1 MRFLALI
8 VRRLLWVA
16 PTLFGVVLL
25 TFTISR
31 IIPADPAAVIAGDTA
46 TREQVAAVRAKYG
59 FDKSMPVQFLD
70 YLRKLTRGDFGQ
82 SLYTGRDILSDL
94 SRRLPATLELTV
106 AALIFTIL
114 FGIPIGVLSAL
125 KRNSTTDHI
134 VRIITIGGLAIASF
148 WLGIIFQLLF
158 SMYLGWTPL
167 NGRFAG
173 FRPPGPSGFLVLDA
187 IMTGDMKSLGLA
199 ISHLILPAIT
209 LGIPPMATVVR
220 FTRAGILDVL
230 QAPFVRYE
238 QAMGLPPGIILW
250 KYMLR
255 NALNST
261 VTQIGLVAGAL
272 LGGSVVIEAV
282 FDWPGIGKYAVHS
295 ILMSDYNAIMGF
307 TVWVAVIFI
316 AINLLVDVVQI
327 IIDPREVTS

>member
-1 MRFLALI
+1 MRIFALV

-16 PTLFGVVLL
+16 PTLLGVLL
-25 TFTISR
+25 FTFTISR
-31 IIPADPAAVIAGDTA
+31 IIPADPATLIAGDTA
-46 TREQVAAVRAKYG
+46 SREQVAAVRAKYG
-59 FDKSMPVQFLD
+59 FDKAIHDQFID
-70 YLRKLTRGDFGQ
+70 YLKNLSRGDFGQ

-94 SRRLPATLELTV
+94 SSRLPATLELTL
-106 AALIFTIL
+106 AALFFTVVL
-114 FGIPIGVLSAL
+114 GIPIGVLSAL
-125 KRNSTTDHI
+125 KRNSTIDHI
-134 VRIITIGGLAIASF
+134 VRAISIGGLAIASF

-173 FRPPGPSGFLVLDA
+173 FRPPALRGFFLLDA
-187 IMTGDMKSLGLA
+187 IVAGDVKSFWMA
-199 ISHLILPAIT
+199 INHLMLPAIT

-238 QAMGLPPGIILW
+238 RAMGLPPGIVLW
-250 KYMLR
+250 KYILR

-307 TVWVAVIFI
+307 TIWVAIIFI
-316 AINLLVDVVQI
+316 AINLLVDIVQI
-327 IIDPREVTS
+327 IVDPREVTS